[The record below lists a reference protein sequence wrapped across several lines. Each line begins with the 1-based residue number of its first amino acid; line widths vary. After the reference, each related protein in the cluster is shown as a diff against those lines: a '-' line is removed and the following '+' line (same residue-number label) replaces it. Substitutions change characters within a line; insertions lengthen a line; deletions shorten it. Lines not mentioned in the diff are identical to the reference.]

1 MFHYT
6 ENQLHDLTQSVLDQ
20 ARAGGATAADV
31 DVSEGHGQSVSVR
44 LQSVD
49 QIEYQ
54 QDKGLGVTVYIGQK
68 KGFAS
73 TADFSD
79 AAVTATVKAAL
90 NIAKY
95 TAEDEFAGLAD
106 AALMATHVP
115 DLDLYHPWDVSVEEA
130 ITLAQGCEAAAQAF
144 DERVSNSDG
153 AAVNANHY
161 QYVYGNSHGFMAGA
175 RTSRHSVSC
184 SVVAKE
190 ASGGMQRDYW
200 YDVARSAAD
209 LDSIEAIGA
218 KAAQRT
224 VRRLDARKI
233 KTGHYPVVFESTVA
247 LSLISHLVGALSG
260 GALYREASFLLDS
273 LGKRVLADWVNI
285 QEQPHEQKGFG
296 STYFDAEGVA
306 TQPRDVVKNGEI
318 MGYFLS
324 SYSGRK
330 LGMPTTA
337 NAGGAHS
344 LHLNHTHPDLASLL
358 KEMGTGLLV
367 TELMGQGVNM
377 LTGDY
382 SRGAAGFWV
391 ENGMIVHPVE
401 EITIAGQLQ
410 EMYANLVG
418 VADDVVRRGAHRV
431 GSMLIDNMTVAAGE

>member
-6 ENQLHDLTQSVLDQ
+6 ENQLQDLTQSVLAQ
-20 ARAGGATAADV
+20 AKAGGATAADV

-44 LQSVD
+44 LQAID
-49 QIEYQ
+49 EIEYQ
-54 QDKGLGVTVYIGQK
+54 QDKGLGVTVYIGHK
-68 KGFAS
+68 KGYAS

-95 TAEDEFAGLAD
+95 TAADAFSGLAD
-106 AALMATHVP
+106 PALMATEVH
-115 DLDLYHPWDVSVEEA
+115 DLDLYHPWDVTVEDA
-130 ITLAQGCEAAAQAF
+130 VVLAQRCEAAAQAF
-144 DERVSNSDG
+144 DPRISNSDG
-153 AAVNANHY
+153 AAVSANHY

-175 RTSRHSVSC
+175 RTSRHSISC
-184 SVVAKE
+184 SVVGKDAD
-190 ASGGMQRDYW
+190 GQMQRDYW

-209 LDSIEAIGA
+209 LDHPDAIGA
-218 KAAQRT
+218 MAAQRT
-224 VRRLDARKI
+224 VRRLGPSKI

-247 LSLISHLVGALSG
+247 LSLVSHLVGALSG
-260 GALYREASFLLDS
+260 GALYRDASFLLDS
-273 LGKRVLADWVNI
+273 LGTQVLADWVNI
-285 QEQPHEQKGFG
+285 TERPHDKKGFG

-306 TQPRDVVKNGEI
+306 THERDVIKNGEV

-324 SYSGRK
+324 SYSARK
-330 LGMPTTA
+330 LAMTSTG

-344 LHLNHTHPDLASLL
+344 LHLNSTHPDLASLL
-358 KEMGTGLLV
+358 KTMGTGLLV
-367 TELMGQGVNM
+367 TELMGQGVNA

-391 ENGMIVHPVE
+391 ENGVIVHPVE

-410 EMYANLVG
+410 DMYRHMVG
-418 VADDVVRRGAHRV
+418 MADDVVRRGAHRV
-431 GSMLIDNMTVAAGE
+431 GSILIDNMTVASGQ

>member
-6 ENQLHDLTQSVLDQ
+6 ENQLQDLTQRVLAQ
-20 ARAGGATAADV
+20 AKAGGATAADV

-44 LQSVD
+44 LQAVD

-68 KGFAS
+68 KGYAS

-79 AAVTATVKAAL
+79 VAVAATVKAAL

-106 AALMATHVP
+106 AHLMATNVP
-115 DLDLYHPWDVSVEEA
+115 NLDLYHPWDVSVEAA
-130 ITLAQGCEAAAQAF
+130 IELAQGCEAAAQVF
-144 DERVSNSDG
+144 DSRVNNSDG

-161 QYVYGNSHGFMAGA
+161 QYVYANSHGFMSGA
-175 RTSRHSVSC
+175 QTSRHSISC
-184 SVVAKE
+184 SMVAKDVDG
-190 ASGGMQRDYW
+190 SMQRDYW
-200 YDVARSAAD
+200 YDVARSATD
-209 LDSIEAIGA
+209 LDDVQKIGA
-218 KAAQRT
+218 KAAERT
-224 VRRLDARKI
+224 VRRLGAKKI
-233 KTGHYPVVFESTVA
+233 KTGQYPVVFESTVA
-247 LSLISHLVGALSG
+247 LSLVSHLVGALSG
-260 GALYREASFLLDS
+260 GALYRDASFLLNS
-273 LGKRVLADWVNI
+273 LGTQVLADWVNI
-285 QEQPHEQKGFG
+285 QEKPHQPKSFG

-306 TQPRDVVKNGEI
+306 TVERDVIKNGEV

-330 LGMPTTA
+330 LGMPTTG

-358 KEMGTGLLV
+358 KQMGTGLLV

-391 ENGMIVHPVE
+391 ENGVIVHPVE
-401 EITIAGQLQ
+401 EITIAGQLNT
-410 EMYANLVG
+410 MYRNMVG
-418 VADDVVRRGAHRV
+418 VADDVVQRGAHRV
-431 GSMLIDNMTVAAGE
+431 GSILIDTMTVAAGQ